1 MSAIVIPDE
10 LLAEARSYL
19 DITWEDEGTDE
30 KLRGQI
36 RRGIA
41 YIADKTGVEKS
52 ASAFMGTSGND
63 RAQALLFNYLLYDRS
78 GALNDFVENYRSELI
93 ALRLKKEVERY
104 AAKPEA

>member
-1 MSAIVIPDE
+1 MSAIEIPDE

-19 DITWEDEGTDE
+19 DITWEDEGTDA
-30 KLRGQI
+30 KLRGQL

-52 ASAFMGTSGND
+52 ASAFQGDSGDD

-78 GALNDFVENYRSELI
+78 GAIHDFEENYRSDLI
-93 ALRLKKEVERY
+93 GLRLKKEVERY
-104 AAKPEA
+104 ASDAES